1 MLAGTATPRKEE
13 EYPLKEARR
22 HGSGRRFAL
31 HSHCARRGGSPDMAK
46 LLASST
52 AAAQVVAASDT
63 IPTDRPSQPLGAA
76 GGAGST
82 GALGSLGS
90 LGSDT
95 ALGSA
100 GCAEAAG
107 SAGAAGAVGDMAEMT
122 KPGITLMVVLTS
134 ALGYLLAGGTA
145 LSWQLVATLVGTGLV
160 AAGASV
166 LNQFWERGTDAL
178 MRRTAGRPLPAGRL
192 DPDVALL
199 LGVGLGI
206 AGLLELA
213 LAVNA
218 LTSALGAVALAG
230 YVFVYTPLK
239 KVSSLATVVGA
250 IPGALPPMMG
260 WCAVRGEIG
269 LAAWV
274 LFGILFFW
282 QMPHFLAIA
291 WLCREDYARGGF
303 PMLPV
308 IDPAGTWTARQS
320 VLYGA
325 ALVPVSLLPS
335 LLGLAGRLYFAGALL
350 LGLAYLGFCLGFARH
365 RSTVGARRL
374 MFASLLYLPA
384 VLMVLLLDRVI
395 A

>member
-1 MLAGTATPRKEE
+1 MLLAPSAWNGRGAASQPIDSYPYPMATIVQSQSRADAAAAALAG
-13 EYPLKEARR
+13 
-22 HGSGRRFAL
+22 
-31 HSHCARRGGSPDMAK
+31 
-46 LLASST
+46 
-52 AAAQVVAASDT
+52 
-63 IPTDRPSQPLGAA
+63 IW
-76 GGAGST
+76 
-82 GALGSLGS
+82 
-90 LGSDT
+90 
-95 ALGSA
+95 
-100 GCAEAAG
+100 
-107 SAGAAGAVGDMAEMT
+107 EMT

-134 ALGYLLAGGTA
+134 ALGYLLAGGRA
-145 LSWQLVATLVGTGLV
+145 MSWQFAATLLGTGFV

-166 LNQFWERGTDAL
+166 LNQFWEREPDAL
-178 MRRTAGRPLPAGRL
+178 MRRTAGRPLPAGRR
-192 DPDVALL
+192 DPDLALL
-199 LGVGLGI
+199 AGVGLGI
-206 AGLLELA
+206 TGMLELA
-213 LAVNA
+213 WAVNA
-218 LTSALGAVALAG
+218 LTAALAAVALAG

-260 WCAVRGEIG
+260 WCAVRGEVD

-308 IDPAGTWTARQS
+308 IDPEGIWTARQS
-320 VLYGA
+320 ILYGA

-335 LLGLAGRLYFAGALL
+335 LLGLTGRLYFAGALV
-350 LGLAYLGFCLGFARH
+350 LGLAYLGFCLAFARR
-365 RSTVGARRL
+365 RSTAAARRL

-384 VLMVLLLDRVI
+384 LLLVMLAERL